1 MADLVYPPVIVAIK
15 TFWKYLGLKF
25 DFHGEENIPRDG
37 GSILAINHIGYLD
50 FALTGT
56 AALPIGRYVRFM
68 AKKEIFD
75 NKLAGPLMRGM
86 HHISVDR
93 SNGSASFVTA
103 LRALRAG
110 EIIGIFPEGTIS
122 VSFEIKELKS
132 GAVRLAMGAGVPIV
146 PTIVWGSQR
155 IWTKKVKRNLR
166 RQGVPITVA
175 FGEPLYFDKKSDV
188 EAGEKL
194 LRETML
200 KMLHEVQEKY
210 PDSHVGQRWAP
221 VRLGGTA
228 PAPLNYRACLRRRIR
243 KQRSRLL
250 VFRLSVTLIR
260 SPNLLS
266 RGSVLH
272 SSLFSWL
279 YWWSVFHSGLSS
291 VTQSTEALSLFH

>member
-25 DFHGEENIPRDG
+25 DFQGVDNIPREG
-37 GSILAINHIGYLD
+37 GAILSINHIGYLD

-56 AALPIGRYVRFM
+56 AALPTGRYVRFM
-68 AKKEIFD
+68 AKKEIFE

-93 SNGSASFVTA
+93 SSGTASFVAA
-103 LRALRAG
+103 LRALRSG

-132 GAVRLAMGAGVPIV
+132 GAVRLAMGAGVPVI

-166 RQGVPITVA
+166 RNKFPITVA
-175 FGEPLYFDKKSDV
+175 FGAPLYFDKQSDV

-200 KMLHEVQEKY
+200 AMLHDVQDKY
-210 PDSHVGQRWAP
+210 PDSHKGQRWAP
-221 VRLGGTA
+221 VRLGGSA
-228 PAPLNYRACLRRRIR
+228 PAPLN
-243 KQRSRLL
+243 
-250 VFRLSVTLIR
+250 
-260 SPNLLS
+260 
-266 RGSVLH
+266 
-272 SSLFSWL
+272 
-279 YWWSVFHSGLSS
+279 
-291 VTQSTEALSLFH
+291 